1 MSELPALDKPERGYQ
16 FYIGL
21 GFFLCLLVLLV
32 FGLVKLNAW
41 LEDEQQAPVQNI
53 VISGD
58 RTFID
63 AQQIEV
69 LIKQTQ
75 PGSFFELDVNQTHET
90 VEAMPWV
97 FRASV
102 RKRWPSGLEIFVV
115 EQEPAAVWNGD
126 MLLNQYGDVF
136 NATIIDEINDKGN
149 SEDNGED
156 VDLKVT
162 LPNLYGP
169 GGSEQTALQGY
180 RNMQS
185 LLDTSGLYIV
195 EMFLSERFAWNVELN
210 NGVKLNLGRTEFIDR
225 LQRFVDLLPL
235 ISQQDRQVD
244 YVDLRY
250 DTGLAVGWK
259 NPVNAAEVKPV

>member
-1 MSELPALDKPERGYQ
+1 MSQLPVMKMLHKNPHLCMGLTFFISLLGLFVFALVELNK
-16 FYIGL
+16 
-21 GFFLCLLVLLV
+21 C
-32 FGLVKLNAW
+32 

-53 VISGD
+53 VVSGEL
-58 RTFID
+58 TFID
-63 AQQIEV
+63 DKNIKM
-69 LIKQTQ
+69 LIKRTQ
-75 PGSFFELDVNQTHET
+75 PGSFFELDVNQTHQA
-90 VEAMPWV
+90 VEAMAWV
-97 FRASV
+97 YRASV

-115 EQEPAAVWNGD
+115 EQQPFAIWNDD

-136 NATIIDEINDKGN
+136 DAQI
-149 SEDNGED
+149 SRA
-156 VDLKVT
+156 DLSLKIR

-185 LLDTSGLYIV
+185 LLETSNLYIV
-195 EMFLSERFAWNVELN
+195 EMFLSERFAWNVALN
-210 NGVKLNLGRTEFIDR
+210 NGIKLNLGRTKFINR

-235 ISQQDRQVD
+235 ISQQNRQVD

-259 NPVNAAEVKPV
+259 PSKKIV

>member
-1 MSELPALDKPERGYQ
+1 MSELPALNKPRRGSHLYMGLA
-16 FYIGL
+16 FFIGL
-21 GFFLCLLVLLV
+21 MVLLV
-32 FGLVKLNAW
+32 FSVSKLNAW
-41 LEDEQQAPVQNI
+41 LEDEQQAPVQDI
-53 VISGD
+53 VVSGN
-58 RTFID
+58 RVFID
-63 AQQIEV
+63 DQQIAT
-69 LIKQTQ
+69 LIKKSQ
-75 PGSFFELDVNQTHET
+75 PGSFFELDVNQTHQT
-90 VEAMPWV
+90 VEALPWV
-97 FRASV
+97 YRASV

-115 EQEPAAVWNGD
+115 EQQPAAIWNGD
-126 MLLNQYGDVF
+126 MLLNQYGDAF
-136 NATIIDEINDKGN
+136 DAQISSADLN
-149 SEDNGED
+149 S
-156 VDLKVT
+156 KIT

-185 LLDTSGLYIV
+185 LLETSNLYIV

-210 NGVKLNLGRTEFIDR
+210 NGIKLNLGRTEFIDR

-259 NPVNAAEVKPV
+259 TLDKAA

>member
-1 MSELPALDKPERGYQ
+1 MSELPALDKSRKSAH
-16 FYIGL
+16 FYMGL
-21 GFFLCLLVLLV
+21 TFFVFLLVLLAYV
-32 FGLVKLNAW
+32 LVKLNAW
-41 LEDEQQAPVQNI
+41 LKDEQDAPVQNI
-53 VISGD
+53 IISGEML
-58 RTFID
+58 FID
-63 AQQIEV
+63 AQKIEV
-69 LIKQTQ
+69 LIKKSQ
-75 PGSFFELDVNQTHET
+75 PGSFFELDVNQTHQT
-90 VEAMPWV
+90 VEALPWV
-97 FRASV
+97 YRASV

-115 EQEPAAVWNGD
+115 EQQPAAIWNGD

-136 NATIIDEINDKGN
+136 DAQISSVNLDSKI
-149 SEDNGED
+149 
-156 VDLKVT
+156 T

-185 LLDTSGLYIV
+185 LLETSHLYIAD
-195 EMFLSERFAWNVELN
+195 MFLSERFAWNVQLN
-210 NGVKLNLGRTEFIDR
+210 NGIKLNLGRTEFIDR

-259 NPVNAAEVKPV
+259 PV

>member
-1 MSELPALDKPERGYQ
+1 MSELPALDKPQ
-16 FYIGL
+16 KNAHFYMGL
-21 GFFLCLLVLLV
+21 VFFICLLGLLIFAV
-32 FGLVKLNAW
+32 SKLNVW
-41 LEDEQQAPVQNI
+41 LEDEQQAPVQDI
-53 VISGD
+53 VVSGD
-58 RTFID
+58 RIFIND
-63 AQQIEV
+63 QEIEL

-75 PGSFFELDVNQTHET
+75 PGSFFELDVNQTHQT

-97 FRASV
+97 YRASV

-115 EQEPAAVWNGD
+115 EQQPAAIWNGD
-126 MLLNQYGDVF
+126 MLLNQYGDAF
-136 NATIIDEINDKGN
+136 DAQISST
-149 SEDNGED
+149 
-156 VDLKVT
+156 DLSSKIT

-185 LLDTSGLYIV
+185 LLETSNLYIV
-195 EMFLSERFAWNVELN
+195 EMFLSERFAWNVQLN
-210 NGVKLNLGRTEFIDR
+210 NGIKLNLGRTEFIDR

-235 ISQQDRQVD
+235 ISQQDKQVD

-259 NPVNAAEVKPV
+259 TLDKAA

>member
-1 MSELPALDKPERGYQ
+1 MSELAALDKPRKSPH
-16 FYIGL
+16 FFMGL
-21 GFFLCLLVLLV
+21 AFFIWLLLLLV
-32 FGLVKLNAW
+32 FAVTKLNAW
-41 LEDEQQAPVQNI
+41 LEDEQQAPVQDI
-53 VISGD
+53 VVSGD
-58 RTFID
+58 RVFID
-63 AQQIEV
+63 DQQIV
-69 LIKQTQ
+69 ALIKQSQ
-75 PGSFFELDVNQTHET
+75 PGSFFELDVNQTHQT

-97 FRASV
+97 YRASV

-115 EQEPAAVWNGD
+115 EQQPAAIWNGD
-126 MLLNQYGDVF
+126 MLLNQYGDAF
-136 NATIIDEINDKGN
+136 DAQI
-149 SEDNGED
+149 SS
-156 VDLKVT
+156 VDLNSKIT

-185 LLDTSGLYIV
+185 LLETSNLYIV
-195 EMFLSERFAWNVELN
+195 EMFLSERFAWNVQLN
-210 NGVKLNLGRTEFIDR
+210 NGIKLNLGRTEFIGR

-259 NPVNAAEVKPV
+259 TLDKAA

>member
-1 MSELPALDKPERGYQ
+1 MTEFPALVNLRKNSHLVM
-16 FYIGL
+16 GL
-21 GFFLCLLVLLV
+21 TFFICLMSLLA
-32 FGLVKLNAW
+32 FAIVKINAW
-41 LEDEQQAPVQNI
+41 LEDEQQAPVQDI
-53 VISGD
+53 VVSGELI
-58 RTFID
+58 FID
-63 AQQIEV
+63 VKNIEM
-69 LIKQTQ
+69 LIKRTQ
-75 PGSFFELDVNQTHET
+75 PGSFFELDVNQTHQT

-97 FRASV
+97 YRASV

-115 EQEPAAVWNGD
+115 EQQPSAVWNGD
-126 MLLNQYGDVF
+126 MLLNKYGDAF
-136 NATIIDEINDKGN
+136 DAQISSDELN
-149 SEDNGED
+149 S
-156 VDLKVT
+156 KMT

-185 LLDTSGLYIV
+185 LLETSNLFIV

-210 NGVKLNLGRTEFIDR
+210 NGIKLNLGRTQFIDR
-225 LQRFVDLLPL
+225 LQRFLDLLPL

-259 NPVNAAEVKPV
+259 TFVKAA

>member
-1 MSELPALDKPERGYQ
+1 MSELPALDKPRKGSH
-16 FYIGL
+16 FYMGLAFFIGL
-21 GFFLCLLVLLV
+21 LVVLAYA
-32 FGLVKLNAW
+32 LVKLNVW
-41 LEDEQQAPVQNI
+41 LEDEQQAPVQDI
-53 VISGD
+53 VVSGD

-63 AQQIEV
+63 DRQIEMLV
-69 LIKQTQ
+69 KQSQ
-75 PGSFFELDVNQTHET
+75 PGSFFELDVNQTHQT

-97 FRASV
+97 YRASV

-115 EQEPAAVWNGD
+115 EQQPSAIWNGD
-126 MLLNQYGDVF
+126 MLLNQYGDAF
-136 NATIIDEINDKGN
+136 DAQINSADLN
-149 SEDNGED
+149 S
-156 VDLKVT
+156 KIT

-185 LLDTSGLYIV
+185 LLDTSNLYIV
-195 EMFLSERFAWNVELN
+195 EMFLSERFAWNLQLN
-210 NGVKLNLGRTEFIDR
+210 NGIKLNLGRTEFIDR

-259 NPVNAAEVKPV
+259 TVVKAA